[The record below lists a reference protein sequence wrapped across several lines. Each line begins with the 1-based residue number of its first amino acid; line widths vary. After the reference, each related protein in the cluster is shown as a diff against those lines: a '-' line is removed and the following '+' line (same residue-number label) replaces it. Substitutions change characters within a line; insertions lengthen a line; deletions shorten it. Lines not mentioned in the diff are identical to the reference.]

1 MASVKRCK
9 KCGCELPADFKP
21 IRVRELRL
29 VICSEC
35 MIDLAAHNT
44 PVVNLWQYSGVAE
57 PEPTCS
63 SQAFRGLEW
72 GFVFTLG
79 MIAIALV
86 VRYIGGIL

>member
-1 MASVKRCK
+1 MESSKRCK
-9 KCGCELPADFKP
+9 KCGCELPADFQP

-29 VICSEC
+29 LLCSDC
-35 MIDLAAHNT
+35 MLALAAKN
-44 PVVNLWQYSGVAE
+44 VNWTALWEYNGVAE

-63 SQAFRGLEW
+63 SPAFRGLEW